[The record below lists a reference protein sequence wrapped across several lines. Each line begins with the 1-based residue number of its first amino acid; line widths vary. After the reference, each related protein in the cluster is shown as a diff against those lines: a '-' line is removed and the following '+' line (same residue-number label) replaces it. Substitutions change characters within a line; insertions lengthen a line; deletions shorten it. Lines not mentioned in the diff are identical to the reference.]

1 MKRKRC
7 DDEERLP
14 KRARNPIPE
23 WVFGAWCWCWLVCLG
38 VLRERRR
45 RKRRKSGRFEPP
57 LSLSRVYSPAHLLN
71 SACVCSALRPER
83 ARGSFVVLLVLRAP
97 PLLSLLLSL
106 PRSSV
111 LVSVYLPLLDSR
123 LLVSSMYPPAS
134 PSCSSPSSEE
144 EWTASATPSSST
156 PSPPST
162 PVLLPPHH
170 HHHNSSST
178 CNSAVHLRFIQETYV
193 SPSLPLPLCV
203 VAVMV

>member
-1 MKRKRC
+1 MS
-7 DDEERLP
+7 L
-14 KRARNPIPE
+14 
-23 WVFGAWCWCWLVCLG
+23 
-38 VLRERRR
+38 
-45 RKRRKSGRFEPP
+45 
-57 LSLSRVYSPAHLLN
+57 LSPSLACSPAHLLN

-97 PLLSLLLSL
+97 PPSPPSPLSRCLARPFSCRFISPSLS
-106 PRSSV
+106 ST
-111 LVSVYLPLLDSR
+111 LV
-123 LLVSSMYPPAS
+123 VSSMYPPAS

-170 HHHNSSST
+170 HHHHSSST

-193 SPSLPLPLCV
+193 SPSPSPLPLRRGGGGLKGRDRQET
-203 VAVMV
+203 MVGVCLCRSAPP